1 MRRKRADT
9 KNRPDPGGLNQ
20 RHLARDDDDPI
31 AVLRTSGSIA
41 IIFLTAYFVYDVRGK
56 VDASSIVALYHWISI
71 SAAMLFFGVTWV
83 PLFRRHWKSWVIG
96 FSIALLWFFILI
108 SRHTHDS
115 ESRYIAILLFPIA
128 TASFV
133 NWGWRWQ
140 IAMNAVCIG
149 MYAAAQVLVPLGA
162 DTGYRWLG
170 LFAAIALAE
179 ATAIFMRRYRERIKE
194 QFQRLIDAAAFRE
207 SQIATM
213 AHDIRSPLAALTGFV
228 DLLQEDDLSPEER
241 QELIAR
247 IGSTAWNMD
256 IAIANVLD
264 LYQLEEGYLRG
275 IPARIHPGEAIAEA
289 AETCAAQAERKGVS
303 MRTECGEFPE
313 IEADPRFV
321 GRVVRNFVAYAIS
334 RLGGGEVVLKA
345 YVDDGKMAVK
355 VRDDGP
361 ALSARELGTMFMR
374 PGESRNAR
382 ANLGLY
388 IARTLVESVGGQV
401 EARPLGETGLELS
414 AEFPVASASG
424 RPDS

>member
-1 MRRKRADT
+1 MRRKKAQT
-9 KNRPDPGGLNQ
+9 NNRRDSGDLNKRQ
-20 RHLARDDDDPI
+20 IARDDDNPI
-31 AVLRTSGSIA
+31 EVLRTSGSIA
-41 IIFLTAYFVYDVRGK
+41 IIFLVAYFVYDVRGK

-71 SAAMLFFGVTWV
+71 SAALLFFGVTWV
-83 PLFRRHWKSWVIG
+83 PLFRRHWKFWVIG
-96 FSIALLWFFILI
+96 FCISLIWFFILI
-108 SRHTHDS
+108 SGHTHDS
-115 ESRYIAILLFPIA
+115 QSRYIALLLFPIA

-140 IAMNAVCIG
+140 IAMNAVCVG
-149 MYAAAQVLVPLGA
+149 MYAVAQALVPLAG
-162 DTGYRWLG
+162 DNGYRWMG

-179 ATAIFMRRYRERIKE
+179 ATAIFMQRYRERIKE
-194 QFQRLIDAAAFRE
+194 QLQRLIDAAAFRE

-228 DLLQEDDLSPEER
+228 DLLQDEDLSADER
-241 QELIAR
+241 QRLIAR

-256 IAIANVLD
+256 LAVANVLD

-275 IPARIHPGEAIAEA
+275 IPSRIHPGEAIAEA
-289 AETCAAQAERKGVS
+289 AETCAAQAERKGVR
-303 MRTECGEFPE
+303 MITECGEFPE

-321 GRVVRNFVAYAIS
+321 GRVVRNFLAFAIA
-334 RLGGGEVVLKA
+334 RPGGGEVLLKA
-345 YVDDGKMAVK
+345 YVDNGTMAVK

-361 ALSARELGTMFMR
+361 ALTAREVGTMFMR

-388 IARTLVESVGGQV
+388 IARTLVESVGGRV
-401 EARPLGETGLELS
+401 DARPLGETGLELS
-414 AEFPVASASG
+414 AEFPVTASS